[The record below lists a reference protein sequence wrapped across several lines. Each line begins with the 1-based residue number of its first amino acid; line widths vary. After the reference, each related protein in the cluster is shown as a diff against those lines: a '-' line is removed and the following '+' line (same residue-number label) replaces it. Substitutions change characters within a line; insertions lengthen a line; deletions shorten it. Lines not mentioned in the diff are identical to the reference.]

1 MELPSIEHELPQCL
15 HSNMEHIQ
23 TPASPQISNS
33 RCIFLTHISH
43 HCGSLWLWFVKAS
56 TRRNHALYFF
66 VLNLLDYFPSV
77 NTRPSPPAKQQVR
90 KTSAKNCHL
99 NKLPLNSANWAFL
112 HDVWGT
118 QICLVA
124 GTDSVSLGFQAST
137 ACLGCGPDLSTKSA
151 LGWSRRPHDGAVLW
165 FGYTQIQQVQGYRVQ
180 TLLTNAE

>member
-1 MELPSIEHELPQCL
+1 
-15 HSNMEHIQ
+15 MEHIQ

-137 ACLGCGPDLSTKSA
+137 ACLGCAPDLSTKSA

-165 FGYTQIQQVQGYRVQ
+165 FGCTQIQQVQGHRVQ